1 MKVKQIIILPFLLS
15 VSWQLHARK
24 EGMMQKSCL
33 TPPSPKLSQF
43 PEILANVQNR
53 EHPSTDLGGK

>member
-24 EGMMQKSCL
+24 EGMMQKKLLNS
-33 TPPSPKLSQF
+33 TFSQIKSISRNPS
-43 PEILANVQNR
+43 
-53 EHPSTDLGGK
+53 